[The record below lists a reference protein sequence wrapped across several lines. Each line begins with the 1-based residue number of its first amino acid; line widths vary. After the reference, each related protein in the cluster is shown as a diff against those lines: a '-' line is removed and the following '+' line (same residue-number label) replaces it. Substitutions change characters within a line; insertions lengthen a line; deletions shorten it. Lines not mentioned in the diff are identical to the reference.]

1 MLFVIGVTMPAV
13 HEQVVL
19 LRCNE
24 NPSPESSVTVGVD
37 YDQNKLAIRE
47 NLDDT
52 YDLRL
57 RKQRSSMEILETLR
71 QKL

>member
-1 MLFVIGVTMPAV
+1 MPAV

-37 YDQNKLAIRE
+37 YDQNELAIRE
-47 NLDDT
+47 NLG
-52 YDLRL
+52 R
-57 RKQRSSMEILETLR
+57 I
-71 QKL
+71 